1 LKDSLESIGNE
12 MMALHEPRRIVE
24 YHDRSAKPFWLAV
37 VPPHSSS
44 EALTRIG
51 IPSGDRCTPSDL
63 TIVAIGGTAPL
74 RCVTLPRPATANLRV
89 VHKQGH
95 ETVQMILDLDANG
108 YRIVDLQ

>member
-1 LKDSLESIGNE
+1 
-12 MMALHEPRRIVE
+12 
-24 YHDRSAKPFWLAV
+24 V

-51 IPSGDRCTPSDL
+51 IPSGDRCTPSDF

-74 RCVTLPRPATANLRV
+74 RCVTLPRPATATLRV